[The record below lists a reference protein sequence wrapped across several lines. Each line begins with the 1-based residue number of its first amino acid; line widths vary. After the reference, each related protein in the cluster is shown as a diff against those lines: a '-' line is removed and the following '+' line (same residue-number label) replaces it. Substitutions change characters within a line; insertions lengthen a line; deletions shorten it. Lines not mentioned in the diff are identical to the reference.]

1 VSLSVLYLIKAV
13 TCLAA
18 IAAIVVVGRKRHHP
32 FARFGPANQVTMLRA
47 VLVAVIA
54 GFIGEMPSTAAATA
68 IVSMSL
74 VAAMLDGVDG
84 WLARRTRLASAF
96 GARFDM
102 EVDALLIL
110 VLALLVWRYDRAG
123 GWVVWSGL
131 LRYLFVAAGW
141 VLPWMERR
149 LPPSVRRQALCVVQI
164 GGLILAMAPIV
175 PQRFAAPVV
184 AIGLVGLGYSFLVDT
199 VWLWRS
205 HRREQVA

>member
-1 VSLSVLYLIKAV
+1 MYVVKVAM
-13 TCLAA
+13 CLVA
-18 IAAIVVVGRKRHHP
+18 IAAIVITGRKRHHP
-32 FARFGPANQVTMLRA
+32 FTRLGPANQVTMLRA
-47 VLVAVIA
+47 VLVALMV
-54 GFIGEMPSTAAATA
+54 GFIGEAPSTAAATA

-74 VAAMLDGVDG
+74 VATVLDGVDG

-110 VLALLVWRYDRAG
+110 VLAILVWQYDRAG
-123 GWVVWSGL
+123 AWVVWSGL

-141 VLPWMERR
+141 VLPWMERP

-175 PQRFAAPVV
+175 PQPLAAPLV
-184 AIGLVGLGYSFLVDT
+184 AIALAGLVYSFLVDT

-205 HRREQVA
+205 HRREQMA